1 MWMALHVAFRKH
13 IHLTA
18 IFLHRSSSLDKCLKE
33 VCVALEVTRS
43 EDSQVAHNIVRC
55 SLILKALRD
64 EDQSFSS
71 TPSTQTQL
79 MWSEGTWGKGFCHLG
94 QGFHCCLGSG
104 CWLQHVYELRWKST
118 LNASFCCQAAN
129 RRERSRYEPVFPR
142 PCTFVTC
149 SRNLVLQALNA
160 EEWG

>member
-79 MWSEGTWGKGFCHLG
+79 MWSEGTWG
-94 QGFHCCLGSG
+94 
-104 CWLQHVYELRWKST
+104 
-118 LNASFCCQAAN
+118 
-129 RRERSRYEPVFPR
+129 
-142 PCTFVTC
+142 FVT
-149 SRNLVLQALNA
+149 LVRVSTVVSGLDVDSNTSMNWDGRVHSMLHSAVRQQTEGKDLGMNQSFPGLARLSLA
-160 EEWG
+160 VWIWYCKRQMDKA